1 MMISNLLAGGR
12 REREGVSAE
21 MCLSRATVRDC
32 LGRVDF
38 GGGGPPLPSPP
49 PLSCLL
55 YLLTS
60 FDGVKLHTGGKGQLS
75 GPRVW
80 TIANPFVPVIGIP
93 HLDRQQRYLL
103 PMPLHSVVDPALHTP
118 HLFHAPRPIHIWISP
133 ILYYWK
139 NRGVKKG

>member
-1 MMISNLLAGGR
+1 MTLLGLVQNAQMMISNLLAGGR

-38 GGGGPPLPSPP
+38 AGGGPAPP
-49 PLSCLL
+49 ASCLL

-75 GPRVW
+75 GPRV
-80 TIANPFVPVIGIP
+80 
-93 HLDRQQRYLL
+93 
-103 PMPLHSVVDPALHTP
+103 
-118 HLFHAPRPIHIWISP
+118 
-133 ILYYWK
+133 
-139 NRGVKKG
+139 